1 MACGN
6 TAQCSAHAS
15 CPASMLCPLLAD
27 VGLRAALLAS
37 FLLTGSGRHARTLA
51 RCSLHRSEISR
62 GDECPLTKVR
72 VCHCLLRRESLLVV
86 VPKQLVE
93 EVDGLVRDEALVLA
107 RDEAAPRLALV
118 PSEDVV
124 VLRVEVDIVFLE
136 VGVQLVR
143 PEHLRDFDQLVVVV
157 VAVKERLLAED
168 LPTITGISSESEL
181 DQTRKAA
188 EPTMEANMQ
197 PKLHMSSE

>member
-1 MACGN
+1 
-6 TAQCSAHAS
+6 
-15 CPASMLCPLLAD
+15 
-27 VGLRAALLAS
+27 
-37 FLLTGSGRHARTLA
+37 
-51 RCSLHRSEISR
+51 
-62 GDECPLTKVR
+62 
-72 VCHCLLRRESLLVV
+72 VV
-86 VPKQLVE
+86 VPEELVE
-93 EVDGLVRDEALVLA
+93 KVDGLVRDEALILA
-107 RDEAAPRLALV
+107 RDEPAPRLALV